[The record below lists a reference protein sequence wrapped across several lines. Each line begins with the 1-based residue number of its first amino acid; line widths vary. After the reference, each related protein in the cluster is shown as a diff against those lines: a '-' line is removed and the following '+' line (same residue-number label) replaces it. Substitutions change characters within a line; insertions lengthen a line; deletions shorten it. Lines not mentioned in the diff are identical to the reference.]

1 MKYFYI
7 GELSPAWNIIV
18 IHHADISRGQP
29 SSDDRPLLSFF
40 KCSRSGGIGQL
51 ILRLQKPSADI
62 ADLDDFPKMIE
73 SHLDRPL
80 HAGRGV
86 DPLPCDVL
94 HRTVLLQRWVAV
106 KHEGVALVT

>member
-1 MKYFYI
+1 MNYFYI

-29 SSDDRPLLSFF
+29 SSDDRPCYLSSN
-40 KCSRSGGIGQL
+40 CSGPGGIGQL
-51 ILRLQKPSADI
+51 IFRLQNPSAHI

-73 SHLDRPL
+73 SHLYRPL

-86 DPLPCDVL
+86 DPLPCDIL
-94 HRTVLLQRWVAV
+94 HRTILLQRGIAV

>member
-1 MKYFYI
+1 MNYFYT
-7 GELSPAWNIIV
+7 GEISPAWNIIV

-40 KCSRSGGIGQL
+40 ELFTSSGIGLL
-51 ILRLQKPSADI
+51 IFRLQNPSAHI

-73 SHLDRPL
+73 SHLYRPL

-94 HRTVLLQRWVAV
+94 HRTILLQRGVAV

>member
-1 MKYFYI
+1 MNYFYI

-40 KCSRSGGIGQL
+40 ELFTSKRYWTAIF
-51 ILRLQKPSADI
+51 RLQNPSAHI

-73 SHLDRPL
+73 SHLYRPL

-94 HRTVLLQRWVAV
+94 HRTILLQRGVAV